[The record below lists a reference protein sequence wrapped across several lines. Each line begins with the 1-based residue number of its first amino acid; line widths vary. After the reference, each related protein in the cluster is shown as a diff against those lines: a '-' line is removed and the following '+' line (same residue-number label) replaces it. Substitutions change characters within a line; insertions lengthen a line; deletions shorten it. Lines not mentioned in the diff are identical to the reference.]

1 MIWRPATSYFDS
13 GWNAFVE
20 HVGEDMIERVIR
32 GSPSRIY
39 RDMLVK
45 AFKESQSHEKA
56 LEDWLLTVGTRKHRL
71 SLLLPNILCSVCCP

>member
-56 LEDWLLTVGTRKHRL
+56 LEDWLLTVRTRKHRL